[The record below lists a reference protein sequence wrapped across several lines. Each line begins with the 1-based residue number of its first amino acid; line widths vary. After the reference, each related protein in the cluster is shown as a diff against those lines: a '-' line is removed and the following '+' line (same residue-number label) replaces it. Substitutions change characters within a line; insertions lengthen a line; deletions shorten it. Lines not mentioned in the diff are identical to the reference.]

1 MDNLKEFFPIL
12 FFVLWFV
19 FSLLG
24 KSKKKPS
31 GQTGNDLPEY
41 IPPQPSPEEQYG
53 DVPKQKEKGKRS
65 LDYMMTKPKRKRD
78 AVYTEEQPTELAASE
93 TTVVL
98 PKPEPSRETVAEH
111 MNNVYQDYLDRRKLH
126 NFEREDEIVDAI
138 QAGEIKSTD
147 KKEKLRINIEKQQI
161 MQAITYAQV
170 LEQPKSLQYLKRFG
184 IKRVVHKD

>member
-24 KSKKKPS
+24 KSKKKQS
-31 GQTGNDLPEY
+31 GQTGNDLPEH
-41 IPPQPSPEEQYG
+41 IPPQPLPEKRNEDIPPQSSR
-53 DVPKQKEKGKRS
+53 KSKRS
-65 LDYMMTKPKRKRD
+65 LDYMMAKPKRKQD
-78 AVYTEEQPTELAASE
+78 TVYREEQPLEIAVDDISVLSKTE
-93 TTVVL
+93 
-98 PKPEPSRETVAEH
+98 PQKETVAEH
-111 MNNVYQDYLDRRKLH
+111 MNNVYQDYLDRRKLR
-126 NFEREDEIVDAI
+126 NFEQEDEILDAI

>member
-24 KSKKKPS
+24 KSKKKPPE
-31 GQTGNDLPEY
+31 QTGNDLPEY
-41 IPPQPSPEEQYG
+41 IPPQPRDSSQPRS
-53 DVPKQKEKGKRS
+53 KGKRS
-65 LDYMMTKPKRKRD
+65 LDYMMAKPKQKQD
-78 AVYTEEQPTELAASE
+78 DVYMEEVPEQIVITE
-93 TTVVL
+93 TTMNSSRQ
-98 PKPEPSRETVAEH
+98 EPLRETVAEH
-111 MNNVYQDYLDRRKLH
+111 MNNVYQDYLGRHKLRD
-126 NFEREDEIVDAI
+126 FERTDEKLDAI
-138 QAGEIKSTD
+138 QAGEIKSVD
-147 KKEKLRINIEKQQI
+147 KKEKMRINIEKQQI